1 MCFEKKGSDVK
12 ILNLLSS
19 KLYKKSSSYLT
30 ENKLFCAK
38 MKGIGEDR
46 NVLYG
51 FWYIPVLLGSNP
63 NIPYGTRVA
72 LGLGL
77 CKRLHYIR
85 GLSGKYP
92 AILNISKTGSMALM

>member
-51 FWYIPVLLGSNP
+51 F
-63 NIPYGTRVA
+63 
-72 LGLGL
+72 
-77 CKRLHYIR
+77 
-85 GLSGKYP
+85 
-92 AILNISKTGSMALM
+92 